1 MKKLIL
7 WTWLFALVAGCSSD
21 GRRSGLPAPD
31 AYQDRGVDIDRLLSD
46 RKSAV
51 AGVAAATEGAVGVKP
66 KPSLIK
72 GSDQMVRE
80 VSAKTPVVASGSDV
94 SLRFEQAPATDVIH
108 AILGDL
114 LKLSYTIHQ
123 PISGTIT
130 LHTQKAMP
138 RDLLLGV
145 FESVLRANGL
155 VMMSDAAGVVHVGR
169 PDSFK
174 DSVPPMGKL
183 GSPQAGQGLVVVPL
197 KYVGAAEMA
206 DILKPVARPDAIV
219 RVDNVRNILV
229 LMGAR
234 HQIEGWLDIV
244 ETFDVDILKGMS
256 VGLFPMQNVS
266 VKEVE
271 SAIRAILS
279 GTAGSSP
286 GAAAASAAPRAAG
299 TGATTTT
306 SPLAPAEM
314 VALPSLGPLGG
325 VVRVISIERLNALLV
340 ITPRAHYLD
349 TVREWVE
356 RLDRPRDGDSERQ
369 IFVYPVQNGSAQHL
383 ASLLSALFGSGTQAS
398 GATSNSGV
406 APGLA
411 SGALGGTLGA
421 TGTGTSAAQAFA
433 SADKATGQQGGAIA
447 QVSLGTQVK
456 VVADEFNNSLI
467 IFSPR
472 VEYRKIESALRRLD
486 QAPNQVLIE
495 ASILE
500 VTLTD
505 ALKYGLQW
513 YFQDSL
519 KGGWSGAGLLT
530 SNSAGTVSAT
540 APGFSYSITNP
551 LGSIRA
557 VLNALA
563 EKSLLKVLSSPS
575 IMVLDNHT
583 AAIQVGD
590 QQPIRSG
597 ETVTTGGVITSSIQY
612 KDTGVMLSVTPSVNA
627 GGIVSMAVKQ
637 TVTDVGSVDS
647 ATGQRS
653 FLQRQISSRV
663 SVRSGETVVLGGL
676 IRDNKT
682 NSKQGVPFLFDI
694 PVLGNLF
701 GTTTDGTTRQ
711 ELLVMIT
718 PRVMQSD
725 DDIREVSDEMRQ
737 RMRSLSQYGTNPSWG
752 GGRGAATQ
760 SAAPSIELKA
770 Q

>member
-1 MKKLIL
+1 M
-7 WTWLFALVAGCSSD
+7 
-21 GRRSGLPAPD
+21 
-31 AYQDRGVDIDRLLSD
+31 
-46 RKSAV
+46 
-51 AGVAAATEGAVGVKP
+51 
-66 KPSLIK
+66 
-72 GSDQMVRE
+72 
-80 VSAKTPVVASGSDV
+80 
-94 SLRFEQAPATDVIH
+94 
-108 AILGDL
+108 
-114 LKLSYTIHQ
+114 
-123 PISGTIT
+123 
-130 LHTQKAMP
+130 
-138 RDLLLGV
+138 
-145 FESVLRANGL
+145 
-155 VMMSDAAGVVHVGR
+155 
-169 PDSFK
+169 
-174 DSVPPMGKL
+174 
-183 GSPQAGQGLVVVPL
+183 
-197 KYVGAAEMA
+197 
-206 DILKPVARPDAIV
+206 
-219 RVDNVRNILV
+219 
-229 LMGAR
+229 
-234 HQIEGWLDIV
+234 
-244 ETFDVDILKGMS
+244 
-256 VGLFPMQNVS
+256 
-266 VKEVE
+266 
-271 SAIRAILS
+271 
-279 GTAGSSP
+279 
-286 GAAAASAAPRAAG
+286 
-299 TGATTTT
+299 
-306 SPLAPAEM
+306 
-314 VALPSLGPLGG
+314 
-325 VVRVISIERLNALLV
+325 SIERLNALLV
-340 ITPRAHYLD
+340 VTPRAHYLD

-356 RLDRPRDGDSERQ
+356 RLDRARETDSERQ
-369 IFVYPVQNGSAQHL
+369 LFVYPVQNGTAQHM
-383 ASLLSALFGSGTQAS
+383 ASLLNALFGGGTQAA
-398 GATSNSGV
+398 GANTGSGV

-411 SGALGGTLGA
+411 TGALGGTLGA
-421 TGTGTSAAQAFA
+421 GATGGASGSAAQAFA
-433 SADKATGQQGGAIA
+433 SADKGSGQQGSAIA
-447 QVSLGTQVK
+447 QVSLGSQVK

-467 IFSPR
+467 IFAPR

-519 KGGWSGAGLLT
+519 RGGWNGVGTLT
-530 SNSAGTVSAT
+530 SSSSGTIAASS
-540 APGFSYSITNP
+540 PGFSYSVTNP

-627 GGIVSMAVKQ
+627 GGNVSMAVKQ

-682 NSKQGVPFLFDI
+682 SGRQGVPFLLDI

-701 GTTTDGTTRQ
+701 STTTDSTTRQ

-737 RMRSLSQYGTNPSWG
+737 RMRSLGQYGATSL
-752 GGRGAATQ
+752 REERSAGAR
-760 SAAPSIELKA
+760 SLPSIELKA